1 MEFCGIL
8 FKLGSLNNSRP
19 AMWNIDKKGNYHH
32 VKFNSLSYIYVMCF
46 VGEVSFYLF
55 YFQNCLNK
63 FAHEMGEMLKY
74 FNVSLCLLPVCKVY
88 TNQVTVGH
96 TCLVLV
102 CLEYSRVNDL
112 SLLINFYCL
121 SYKKSLFLSFL
132 VMFVLIL
139 DICFLCRF

>member
-1 MEFCGIL
+1 MWCHMYRYFIYLSFYWQGNVFVKAWMTGTEYFKISLFCLWCDVAFLGTNNFVEFCGIL

-46 VGEVSFYLF
+46 VSEVSFYLF

-74 FNVSLCLLPVCKVY
+74 FNVSQSP
-88 TNQVTVGH
+88 
-96 TCLVLV
+96 
-102 CLEYSRVNDL
+102 
-112 SLLINFYCL
+112 
-121 SYKKSLFLSFL
+121 SLFSTG
-132 VMFVLIL
+132 M
-139 DICFLCRF
+139 